1 MKKILT
7 RIFYRFRQLARSD
20 LILEALDT
28 NCDITCSQLDSTISS
43 ATSLSSQ
50 KIVLNPHPSILKDF
64 KKLSTLKK
72 WERKFK
78 DGNHDA
84 SRVAVKLELKQ
95 NNLPVNL
102 THYVIDDSLDS
113 DMMEKADQSYSVP
126 LYESLVMGAWILNFQ
141 WIEDC
146 LSKENIVNEDP
157 YVVSKFFKS
166 GIYYLLINN
175 IKSQ

>member
-1 MKKILT
+1 MLITQCQSMMKILT
-7 RIFYRFRQLARSD
+7 PILYRFRQLARSD
-20 LILEALDT
+20 LILEALET

-50 KIVLNPHPSILKDF
+50 KIVLNPHPLILKDL

-78 DGNHDA
+78 DGNCDA
-84 SRVAVKLELKQ
+84 SRITVKLELKE
-95 NNLPVNL
+95 NNLPVNV

-113 DMMEKADQSYSVP
+113 DMMEESGHSYSVP

-141 WIEDC
+141 WIEEC
-146 LSKENIVNEDP
+146 LSKGNLVNEDP
-157 YVVSKFFKS
+157 YVVSNMTQ
-166 GIYYLLINN
+166 L
-175 IKSQ
+175 